1 VDGTE
6 VGVVQ
11 ELDEVSLGSLLKGD
25 HGGLLW
31 QGLWNFF
38 GVIYANFAVIYANI
52 SVIYANFAVIYANI
66 SVIYAKIGAISE
78 W

>member
-6 VGVVQ
+6 VGVAQ

-25 HGGLLW
+25 HGRLLW

-38 GVIYANFAVIYANI
+38 GVIYANIGVIYANI
-52 SVIYANFAVIYANI
+52 SVIYANIGEIYAN
-66 SVIYAKIGAISE
+66 IGAISE
-78 W
+78 C